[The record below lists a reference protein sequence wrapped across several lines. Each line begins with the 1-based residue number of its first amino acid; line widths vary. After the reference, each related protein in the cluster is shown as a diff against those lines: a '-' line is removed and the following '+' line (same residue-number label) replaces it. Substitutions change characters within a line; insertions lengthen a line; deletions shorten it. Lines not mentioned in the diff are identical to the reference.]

1 MMNQFLKSFTKAPVR
16 TGDAMPSSLFQ
27 AVHPPARKGSS
38 ETEVLGGFHE
48 ALRLKCESVVFRFGE
63 LTSTISAVDDLF
75 QEFSKISED
84 LQAHVSRNLELDRDN
99 GRLRAER
106 SALEERI
113 ETVEA
118 ERSGA
123 EQRLRVIEANV
134 ETYRAE
140 ARRAMELAKQ
150 LEVRAEEAV
159 SEANGLRREL
169 NTIQPL
175 YADLN
180 DEAARLHQRMDE
192 VIHELSAARSSGD
205 SLELRLIAETEA
217 LQTERKALGEL
228 NLRYVEARQQ
238 LSEREQAESRLIAK
252 VEQMQSEIARLKEV
266 DRELRLVAEEERAKR
281 ETDAAAYEARLFAVR
296 SRTEL
301 VERLLEK
308 ARDELR
314 VLVDSSRRADQLTA
328 RLAKAEEAL
337 LATRG
342 ELVNAKDESM
352 VLQASRDA
360 IAVRLDEYA
369 RKYAE
374 QEEEIRRLTVEKL
387 DQRRDTEFV
396 IAAQQKDV
404 QKLQAQVRILQD
416 QLLKEKSE
424 RAYAEGALDTA
435 RRDRLQLQRIA
446 SELKRDDVAA
456 VIAAAETETNEP
468 TAMRRT

>member
-1 MMNQFLKSFTKAPVR
+1 MMNQFLKTFAKGPVR
-16 TGDAMPSSLFQ
+16 AGDATPPSLFQ
-27 AVHPPARKGSS
+27 AVHPPARKGGS
-38 ETEVLGGFHE
+38 ETEKLGGFHE
-48 ALRLKCESVVFRFGE
+48 ALRLKCESVVFKFSE
-63 LTSTISAVDDLF
+63 LTSTIGAVDDLF

-84 LQAHVSRNLELDRDN
+84 LQAQVSRNLELDRDN
-99 GRLRAER
+99 ERLRTER
-106 SALEERI
+106 SALDERI
-113 ETVEA
+113 EAVET
-118 ERSGA
+118 ERSSA
-123 EQRLRVIEANV
+123 EQRLRIIEASV

-140 ARRAMELAKQ
+140 ARRATELAKQ

-205 SLELRLIAETEA
+205 ALELRLIAETEA
-217 LQTERKALGEL
+217 LQTERKALSEL

-314 VLVDSSRRADQLTA
+314 VLVDSSRRADQLAA

-337 LATRG
+337 VATRG

-352 VLQASRDA
+352 ELQASRDA
-360 IAVRLDEYA
+360 IVVRLDEYS

-374 QEEEIRRLTVEKL
+374 QEEEIRRLTAEKL

-404 QKLQAQVRILQD
+404 QKLQTQVRILQD

-446 SELKRDDVAA
+446 SELKREDVAA

-468 TAMRRT
+468 TALRRS